1 MFCRP
6 CPSPPDV
13 RVQKLGK
20 ARQALDCLGLP
31 WTLLPAYPV
40 RGPEP
45 SGPGMESGGH
55 QCLSNWVSLETLRVA
70 HRLLSPCSEPEVPQR
85 ICPGE
90 GGWLCMIVVF
100 LQTLSAPIPN
110 PWEGLSLP
118 NPLASSAVVP
128 GYLNPPASSC
138 PSHTVSRSVITP
150 PESWF
155 SNSTS
160 WLGQIRLP
168 LWYAGGTR
176 RHFQDVVE

>member
-45 SGPGMESGGH
+45 SGPGMGSGGH

-70 HRLLSPCSEPEVPQR
+70 RRLLSPCSEPEVPQR

-138 PSHTVSRSVITP
+138 SSHTVSRSVITP
-150 PESWF
+150 PES
-155 SNSTS
+155 
-160 WLGQIRLP
+160 
-168 LWYAGGTR
+168 
-176 RHFQDVVE
+176 